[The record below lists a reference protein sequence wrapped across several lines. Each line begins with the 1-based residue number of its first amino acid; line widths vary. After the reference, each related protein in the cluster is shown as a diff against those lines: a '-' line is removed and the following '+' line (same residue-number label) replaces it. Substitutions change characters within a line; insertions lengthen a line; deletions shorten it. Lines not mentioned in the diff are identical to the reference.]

1 MHIYAYAKLYIYE
14 EIFAW
19 KSPNNARNL
28 LKKLDFD
35 FAISLCILEAVLTET
50 KPLSQQLQ
58 SAQTDM
64 LEYSTQIK
72 LTEKNVT
79 EMRVDDKGFQKCF
92 ESATEISSA
101 LNIDIKMPRVAII
114 Q

>member
-72 LTEKNVT
+72 QRKMLLKCELMTKVSKNVSNLPQKF
-79 EMRVDDKGFQKCF
+79 RV
-92 ESATEISSA
+92 
-101 LNIDIKMPRVAII
+101 P
-114 Q
+114 